1 MELIYICAVVKHLV
15 FGKLFAGFVHSPLSL
30 FPINHKS
37 LFLTS
42 NFTPPAFLTTSG

>member
-30 FPINHKS
+30 FPITHKT